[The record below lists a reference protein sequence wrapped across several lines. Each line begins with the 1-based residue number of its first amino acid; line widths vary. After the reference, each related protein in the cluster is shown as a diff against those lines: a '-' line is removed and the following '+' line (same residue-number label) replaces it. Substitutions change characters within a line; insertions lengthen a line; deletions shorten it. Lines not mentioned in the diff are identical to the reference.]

1 MRRNFHF
8 DFVPRPQPDEVRLAG
23 GGGMRQNLAPVLE
36 PYFPLRLRKLGEDFP
51 GAGHGLVNTQGPSAV
66 TATQCSKWA
75 E

>member
-1 MRRNFHF
+1 
-8 DFVPRPQPDEVRLAG
+8 
-23 GGGMRQNLAPVLE
+23 MRQNLAPVLE